1 MNNNIEYELF
11 TKSIYEA
18 LLHKDGVTIEVK
30 HNVILKG
37 KAAEHQIDVY
47 WEYKIADTLFRVAI
61 ECKNYNSRVTIGKV
75 RDFHSVLNDIG
86 NIQGIMVSRK
96 GFQSGAKEYA
106 EYYGINLKEIREPED
121 ADWKG
126 RIKTIVMKLNMITTH
141 IHERKINIDDEWM
154 RNNDALPKGTT
165 IYLQINDTTDNIWLV
180 DSLGNKISNF
190 YQLDEKLPTD
200 MKVAENVTYKYE
212 FDNAFLENT
221 EGIKFKIS
229 SIEYIYDVRESA
241 MPDIVIDGTHTAK
254 AIIKDALNGSIKFV
268 NNNGII
274 K

>member
-1 MNNNIEYELF
+1 MKIDIEYELLA
-11 TKSIYEA
+11 KSIYEA
-18 LLHKDGVTIEVK
+18 LLHKDGVTTEVK

-47 WEYKIADTLFRVAI
+47 WEYMMAETLFRVAI

-106 EYYGINLKEIREPED
+106 KHYGINLKEIREPED
-121 ADWKG
+121 ADWEG
-126 RIKTIVMKLNMITTH
+126 RLKTIVMKMKIITTR
-141 IHERKINIDDEWM
+141 IRARKINIDDTWM

-165 IYLQINDTTDNIWLV
+165 IQLQINDTNDNIWLI
-180 DSLGNKISNF
+180 DNLGNKISNF

-200 MKVAENVTYKYE
+200 MRAAENVVYKYE

-221 EGIKFKIS
+221 EGIKFKVS
-229 SIEYIYDVRESA
+229 SIEYVYDVIESA
-241 MPDIVIDGTHTAK
+241 MPDIVIDGTKTAK

-268 NNNGII
+268 NNNGVI